1 MFQLVDRHPLKNQLS
16 RRAWLGVG
24 SLSAVGLS
32 LPMLLDRSAH
42 AIDANSATPQLAKGL
57 GGSLFGRA
65 KNIIFLWLQGG
76 PPQHETF
83 DPKPDAP
90 VEIAGPFKPIATNI
104 PGIQFSELLPRT
116 ARIAD
121 KLAIVRSLYTND
133 NNHDVSGYWVLTGN
147 SYGPG
152 SARQIK
158 PTDWPYFGSIVKL
171 LKPSERLPALTSV
184 WVPDIMRLNENV
196 TPAGQTAGF
205 LGAQWEPER
214 FVGDPATNDYR
225 IDGLQLPEEI
235 SAIRADRRLDL
246 LAQINRGLDA
256 HQRANDIST
265 WHTLRQQA
273 FDLVTSGD
281 ARAAFKIDAESPQI
295 RDRYGRHSWG
305 QTVLLARR
313 LIEAGVRL
321 VHVNWPREP
330 GDNAVNN
337 PMWDTHSKN
346 ADRLQDCLCPQFDIT
361 FTTLIDDLEQRGLL
375 DETLVVAIG
384 EFGRTPKINR
394 EGGRDHW
401 GPVFSCALA
410 GAGIS
415 GGQVFGASD
424 KNGAYPAV
432 DPIHPHDLVA
442 TLFYLLG
449 IDPAGMFHDR
459 FDRPHPICKG
469 KPLGR
474 LIGDSPATT
483 ARCEAGGDLAFVPP
497 YDERKLL
504 DTDFHMEQPLIDVAS
519 TTRDKGWRAT
529 PVWNHSDAKAT
540 APTGLAAERVGG
552 AKPHVRLGYLSDTPA
567 ASNTS
572 RVILAQEI
580 RNARSGHYTFT
591 IRAAG
596 QAATAAD
603 FTTFLQQHTFKLSLF
618 RYSTPAKDA
627 TQVQELASERF
638 TPVFDSAGKTEK
650 FTLSSF
656 LGSTVPGANFSIGNG
671 LGVAVIVERQA
682 TASLARAYLRIDT
695 AQLDFTGK
703 PRDAQ
708 VTV

>member
-1 MFQLVDRHPLKNQLS
+1 MAFEHFDQRQVAELTRRQWMHRNLRAGLIGPL
-16 RRAWLGVG
+16 
-24 SLSAVGLS
+24 GLS
-32 LPMLLDRSAH
+32 LPQLLAARQSH
-42 AIDANSATPQLAKGL
+42 AAVASSSNT
-57 GGSLFGRA
+57 FGRA
-65 KNIIFLWLQGG
+65 KSIIFLWLQGG

-90 VEIAGPFKPIATNI
+90 VEIRGEFQPIATNV
-104 PGIQFSELLPRT
+104 PGIQFCELLPRT

-121 KLAIVRSLYTND
+121 KLAIIRSLHTND

-158 PTDWPYFGSIVKL
+158 PTDWPYFGSIVKR
-171 LKPSERLPALTSV
+171 LKPSERLPALSSV

-214 FVGDPATNDYR
+214 FVGDPAASDYR
-225 IDGLQLPEEI
+225 IDGLQLPVEI
-235 SAIRADRRLDL
+235 SALRADRRLDL
-246 LAQINRGLDA
+246 LAQINRQLDA
-256 HQRANDIST
+256 QQRAQDLATYNQ
-265 WHTLRQQA
+265 LRQQA
-273 FDLVTSGD
+273 YDLVTSGD
-281 ARAAFKIDAESPQI
+281 ARAAFRVDQESPQT

-321 VHVNWPREP
+321 VHVNWPREA

-361 FTTLIDDLEQRGLL
+361 FTTLIEDLEQRGLL

-415 GGQVFGASD
+415 GGQVYGASD
-424 KNGAYPAV
+424 KNGAYPTV
-432 DPIHPHDLVA
+432 DPTHPHDLVA
-442 TLFYLLG
+442 TLFHLLG
-449 IDPAGMFHDR
+449 IDPAGMFYDR

-469 KPLGR
+469 KPLAR
-474 LIGDSPATT
+474 LLGDAPATN
-483 ARCEAGGDLAFVPP
+483 ARCEPGGDIAFVPP

-504 DTDFHMEQPLIDVAS
+504 DTDFRADQPLIDVAS

-529 PVWNHSDAKAT
+529 PVVDRTQSDVAV
-540 APTGLAAERVGG
+540 APGLAAERVGG
-552 AKPHVRLGYLSDTPA
+552 EKPHVRLGYLNGRALADKSGA
-567 ASNTS
+567 R
-572 RVILAQEI
+572 RVLLAQEI
-580 RNARSGHYTFT
+580 RNARGGQYTLA
-591 IRAAG
+591 IRAVG
-596 QAATAAD
+596 QAASPAD
-603 FTTFLQQHTFKLSLF
+603 FASFVQSHSFKLSLF
-618 RYSTPAKDA
+618 RYSTQAKDA

-638 TPVFDSAGKTEK
+638 TPSFDVAGKCQT
-650 FTLSSF
+650 FTLASF
-656 LGSTVPGANFSIGNG
+656 LGSTTPGANFSIGNG
-671 LGVAVIVERQA
+671 LGVAVTIEANAAAAGVDA
-682 TASLARAYLRIDT
+682 HLRIESVE
-695 AQLDFTGK
+695 LEFTGK